1 MKVSLIYTVLATL
14 ALREV
19 SAVAIPDPEPQPQAQ
34 KYKIADTELGPVYS
48 TVDPNHKPRDLGSD
62 LSKRSPEPQQKYK
75 IADSELGPVYSTV
88 NPNHPRDIDNDL
100 SKRGEAYTPLTPE
113 DAASYA
119 KEKYVSLYS
128 VLGRSALI
136 LLSFSSGLVPSG
148 GHDKRSDAPL
158 EKRDWAACVSPRQSS
173 CSLSFVTHF
182 ARE

>member
-19 SAVAIPDPEPQPQAQ
+19 SAVAIPEPEPQPQPQKYKIADTELGPVYSNVDPNQPRDLSTDLSKRSPEPQQ

-48 TVDPNHKPRDLGSD
+48 TVNPHQRRDLD
-62 LSKRSPEPQQKYK
+62 
-75 IADSELGPVYSTV
+75 
-88 NPNHPRDIDNDL
+88 HDL

-119 KEKYVSLYS
+119 KEKYVSLFS

-136 LLSFSSGLVPSG
+136 FSSLFQWS
-148 GHDKRSDAPL
+148 RSQ
-158 EKRDWAACVSPRQSS
+158 RR
-173 CSLSFVTHF
+173 T
-182 ARE
+182 

>member
-34 KYKIADTELGPVYS
+34 KYKIADSELGPVYS
-48 TVDPNHKPRDLGSD
+48 TVDPNQPRDLGSD
-62 LSKRSPEPQQKYK
+62 ISKRSPEPQQKYK
-75 IADSELGPVYSTV
+75 IADTELGPVYSTV
-88 NPNHPRDIDNDL
+88 NPNQRRDIDNDL

-119 KEKYVSLYS
+119 KEKYASLSS
-128 VLGRSALI
+128 VLGRTTLI
-136 LLSFSSGLVPSG
+136 LLSLSSGLVASG
-148 GHDKRSDAPL
+148 GHDKRSGEPL
-158 EKRDWAACVSPRQSS
+158 EKRDWAACVSPRQSF
-173 CSLSFVTHF
+173 CSMSFVMRV